1 MLQVGVVIDLYCLG
15 PEGLCNKVPITFSD
29 PGASHASS
37 TLSYPL
43 DAMEVETSCLLAD
56 PEQLSCRL
64 LLVEDDR
71 DHQPL
76 LSLMLRKSGAE
87 VSLAEN
93 GKVAI
98 DMAHAARDA
107 GSPFDIIVMDLQMP
121 VLDGLNATRKLRTQ
135 GFTNPIVALSARAL
149 STDRDQCF
157 AAGCNDF
164 LSKPITR
171 PDLVRM
177 LAPHLR

>member
-1 MLQVGVVIDLYCLG
+1 METENSCV
-15 PEGLCNKVPITFSD
+15 PAPAGLLN
-29 PGASHASS
+29 
-37 TLSYPL
+37 
-43 DAMEVETSCLLAD
+43 
-56 PEQLSCRL
+56 CRL

-76 LSLMLRKSGAE
+76 LTLMLRKSGAE
-87 VSLAEN
+87 VTLAEN

-98 DMAHAARDA
+98 DMAHTACEA
-107 GSPFDIIVMDLQMP
+107 GSPFDIILMDLQMP
-121 VLDGLNATRKLRTQ
+121 VLDGLAATRELRMR
-135 GFTNPIVALSARAL
+135 GFTNPIVALTARAV
-149 STDRDQCF
+149 SIDRDRCIE
-157 AAGCNDF
+157 AGCDDF